1 MRSLSWKLRQCG
13 VHGHFILATS
23 AAWLLYGLHWEQHVD
38 GAAVARLALGGSS
51 APAPRSA
58 EALFSSGFAWF
69 FIEFVAPRIAA
80 VGLGRCGKALRM
92 EQTSPRFRL
101 ALPVMSCERLHVWV
115 QLGAP

>member
-51 APAPRSA
+51 APA
-58 EALFSSGFAWF
+58 
-69 FIEFVAPRIAA
+69 
-80 VGLGRCGKALRM
+80 LGALRPY
-92 EQTSPRFRL
+92 SPRGLRGSLLSLWPPGLQLLDWAGVEKHCVWSRRRL
-101 ALPVMSCERLHVWV
+101 GSGSPCR
-115 QLGAP
+115 